1 MQQLS
6 YSDRSAILEIVER
19 LKTTSPVSDGE
30 LLRRVS
36 AFLLAHHAHAG
47 FEHALTRDAIAVSN
61 HLRVSRNPEVQAAAR
76 AAHDAA
82 AVDGVP
88 R

>member
-19 LKTTSPVSDGE
+19 LKTASPVLDDE

-61 HLRVSRNPEVQAAAR
+61 FLRVSKMPEVQVTAR
-76 AAHDAA
+76 AALRYLL
-82 AVDGVP
+82 V
-88 R
+88 RQR

>member
-19 LKTTSPVSDGE
+19 LKTASPVPDDE

-61 HLRVSRNPEVQAAAR
+61 FLRVSKMPEVQVTAR
-76 AAHDAA
+76 AALRYLL
-82 AVDGVP
+82 V
-88 R
+88 RQR